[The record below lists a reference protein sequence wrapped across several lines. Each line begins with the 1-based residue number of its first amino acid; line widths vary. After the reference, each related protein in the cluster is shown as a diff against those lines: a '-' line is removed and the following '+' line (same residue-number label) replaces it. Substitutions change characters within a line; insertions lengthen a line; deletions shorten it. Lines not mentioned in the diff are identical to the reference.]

1 MTRRQQIV
9 QQLLAA
15 IKKTNQLNQLKKKK
29 HVQPLL
35 TLPKKYYLSNIYN
48 ESPNNREK

>member
-35 TLPKKYYLSNIYN
+35 KPKKYYLSNIYN
-48 ESPNNREK
+48 ESTDSRKE